1 MKPGQAGLCSLQ
13 LVLLQQAEG
22 QPLSTPIQDLKL
34 SLIAT
39 LPLWQWPTR
48 LGDSQVWIG

>member
-1 MKPGQAGLCSLQ
+1 MTPGQARLCCLQ
-13 LVLLQQAEG
+13 QMLLQHAEG
-22 QPLSTPIQDLKL
+22 QLLSTPIQDLKL